1 MNGRTPITAF
11 IDGIRKE
18 DPRESD
24 PIRKA
29 A

>member
-1 MNGRTPITAF
+1 MNGRTPTTAF

-18 DPRESD
+18 DPPETTL
-24 PIRKA
+24 IRKA